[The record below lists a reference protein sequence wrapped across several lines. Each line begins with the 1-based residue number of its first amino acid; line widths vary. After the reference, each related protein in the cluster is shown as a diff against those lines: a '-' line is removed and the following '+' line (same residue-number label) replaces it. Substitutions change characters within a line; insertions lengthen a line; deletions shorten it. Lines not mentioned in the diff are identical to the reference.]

1 MSEVGHFFGFH
12 AKGLVDV
19 LVNKPLRD
27 SVYRSPT
34 ERRTPSFTRR
44 STSSISTD
52 CGRFAL
58 RLQRPQSFLSTLACS
73 DISRCT
79 VSTEIFSMTILRRF
93 RHVTVVDESQGSCSS
108 LETQKGRALGARPQP
123 LRGAITKNA
132 TSVACIHLSS
142 PRGHITFQW
151 R

>member
-12 AKGLVDV
+12 AKRLVDV
-19 LVNKPLRD
+19 LANKTLRD

-34 ERRTPSFTRR
+34 EAGPHHSPGEARLRFPPTADASPSG
-44 STSSISTD
+44 SS
-52 CGRFAL
+52 A
-58 RLQRPQSFLSTLACS
+58 PQSFLSTLACS

-93 RHVTVVDESQGSCSS
+93 RHVTVVEEPQGSCSS